1 MFRQFPVFK
10 VLPNLRKQM
19 SLICLLLPILKI
31 YQPKRGFRFILV
43 NMHLMKNTN
52 YEAPFYVISSVLLLS
67 RVYTFASWLARIKY
81 RGCPR
86 RNFMQV
92 EILTCRSSVTCMKR
106 LRAHPRDL
114 TCASQLSSCKRGSTT
129 YV

>member
-10 VLPNLRKQM
+10 VLPNLRNQM
-19 SLICLLLPILKI
+19 SLICLLLPIFKN

-43 NMHLMKNTN
+43 NMHVMKNTN

-67 RVYTFASWLARIKY
+67 RVYTFASWLARVKC
-81 RGCPR
+81 RGCAR

-92 EILTCRSSVTCMKR
+92 EILICRIPHNLHETFAR
-106 LRAHPRDL
+106 ATPGLDLREP
-114 TCASQLSSCKRGSTT
+114 TF
-129 YV
+129 VV